1 MQPQFDLNLFAVFE
15 AVYSRLSVTAAARH
29 LNVSQ
34 PAISHALRRLRR
46 SFADELFIRSG
57 NALVPT
63 AFARSII
70 GPVRTSLRN
79 LELAV
84 ASATAFDPAA
94 ATRRFAIGMRPST
107 EAQMLDVIYER
118 MRTEAPEAGLASIDF
133 RRGDLGAALANG
145 DLDLAI
151 DVASDAS
158 ASLISHPLPPDDMAV
173 AGRTGHP
180 LLAGGLD
187 AAAYA
192 ASDHI
197 IVSSRPT
204 GPNAVDDALAVL
216 GLERRLAVRCQNLLT
231 AWQIAARSDLLL
243 TVNRSQVARMTPIAE
258 LDLVPLPF
266 AIEARPL
273 HLHWHETADRDPANR
288 WLRSLIIAAFGSH
301 QS

>member
-1 MQPQFDLNLFAVFE
+1 MQPQFDFNLFTVFE

-34 PAISHALRRLRR
+34 PAVSHALRRLRR
-46 SFADELFIRSG
+46 SFGDELFIRSG

-70 GPVRTSLRN
+70 EPVRASLRN

-84 ASATAFDPAA
+84 ASAVGFDPAA
-94 ATRRFAIGMRPST
+94 TTRRFAIGIRPST
-107 EAQMLDVIYER
+107 EAQMLDTIYAR
-118 MRTEAPEAGLASIDF
+118 ILAEAPGATLASVDF

-158 ASLISHPLPPDDMAV
+158 ASLISHPLPPDDMVV
-173 AGRTGHP
+173 AGRCGHP
-180 LLAGGLD
+180 LLREGALD
-187 AAAYA
+187 VAAYA

-197 IVSSRPT
+197 IVSSRPS
-204 GPNAVDDALAVL
+204 GPNAVDDALAAW

-243 TVNRSQVARMTPIAE
+243 TVNRSQVGRMTPIAE

-266 AIEARPL
+266 VVESRPL
-273 HLHWHETADRDPANR
+273 HLHWHEAADRDPANR
-288 WLRSLIIAAFGSH
+288 WLRSLIIEAFGGR
-301 QS
+301 